1 MKKVVLASLLAVACA
16 GPLAH
21 YGFAQPAT
29 GGQTAGGIQMSAEEY
44 AAYNNA
50 KTQSTPAAQAAAWE
64 AYLKAYPQSAVKAD
78 ALQSLLYA
86 YSQSNDSVHAL
97 DAADRLLQVDPNNFR
112 AYVFEMTLRGQAANA
127 LTDPTARQAGLD
139 AAADYARKG
148 LAATKPKDMPDADW
162 TALQAAG
169 YPGFYSA
176 IGTDALNKK
185 DAAGALAAFKS
196 ELAAAPV
203 AQTTTPGLQ
212 LQDTFYLAQAYYTST
227 PPDYLNCAY
236 FAGRAMNYA
245 PEPYKSNFKQLAT
258 YCYHKYHGNN
268 NDGFDG
274 MVAVAKDNLT
284 PPPVCP
290 PPPPGAPAT
299 PPAGCLNVT
308 PAPKPE
314 DMVANLIATTPDLAA
329 LAISDKEFV
338 LQYGRPAAEGRPADA
353 DKLFDSIKGKSVTLP
368 DVLVIASTTSQ
379 VTVAVSDDAIQ
390 NKTADF
396 VFNFKE
402 PLKTAPAVGE
412 KVTMSGT
419 YDSYTKDPL
428 QIIMSDSAVVPK
440 KAPAKPPVRRPV
452 HH

>member
-1 MKKVVLASLLAVACA
+1 MA
-16 GPLAH
+16 LAH
-21 YGFAQPAT
+21 ASGGSSLALYDGSCSPGHGF
-29 GGQTAGGIQMSAEEY
+29 
-44 AAYNNA
+44 
-50 KTQSTPAAQAAAWE
+50 
-64 AYLKAYPQSAVKAD
+64 
-78 ALQSLLYA
+78 
-86 YSQSNDSVHAL
+86 
-97 DAADRLLQVDPNNFR
+97 
-112 AYVFEMTLRGQAANA
+112 AYVFEVTLRSQAASA

-148 LAATKPKDMPDADW
+148 LAATKPAAMSDSDW
-162 TALQAAG
+162 KALQGAG

-176 IGTDALNKK
+176 IGTAALNKK
-185 DAAGALAAFKS
+185 DAAGALAAFQS

-245 PEPYKSNFKQLAT
+245 PEPYKTNFKQLAT

-268 NDGFDG
+268 DTGFDG

-290 PPPPGAPAT
+290 PPPPPGTPA
-299 PPAGCLNVT
+299 PPAKLCLAVT

-368 DVLVIASTTSQ
+368 DVLVIAATDSQ

-402 PLKTAPAVGE
+402 PLKTLPAVGD
-412 KVTMSGT
+412 KVTLSGT
-419 YDSYTKDPL
+419 YESYTKDPL
-428 QIIMSDSAVVPK
+428 QIIMSDSAVVVK
-440 KAPAKPPVRRPV
+440 KAPAKTPVHRPV